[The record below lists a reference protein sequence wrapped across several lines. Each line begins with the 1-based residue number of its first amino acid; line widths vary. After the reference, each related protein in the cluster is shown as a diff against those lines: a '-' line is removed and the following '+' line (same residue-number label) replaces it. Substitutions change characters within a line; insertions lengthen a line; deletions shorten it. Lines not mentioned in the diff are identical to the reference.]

1 MKIRNQLLSSTINNG
16 LYTIL
21 LDIIYTQVHI
31 IR

>member
-1 MKIRNQLLSSTINNG
+1 MKIRNQLLSNTINNG

-21 LDIIYTQVHI
+21 LYITYTQVHI